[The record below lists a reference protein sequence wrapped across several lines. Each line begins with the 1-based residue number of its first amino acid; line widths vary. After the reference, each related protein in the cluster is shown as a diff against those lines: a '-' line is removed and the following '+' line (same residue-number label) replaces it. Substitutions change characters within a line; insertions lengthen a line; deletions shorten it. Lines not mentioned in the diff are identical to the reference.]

1 MQCPQCNTLNM
12 NTANFCATCGSN
24 LSGATTA
31 PIVYKAY
38 SGFWKRFGAMIIDS
52 ILLSIVGGICFT
64 IGFLMLGGAMVF
76 SGLFHGFQHNLG
88 SALYA
93 IGIIFSIFLLSTVVN
108 WLYYTLMESSSHQA
122 TVGKMALGMVVIDEF
137 GGRISFARANGRY
150 WSKILSGMFFWI
162 GYIMAA
168 FTEKK
173 QALHDLI
180 ATTFVV
186 DK

>member
-12 NTANFCATCGSN
+12 NNANFCAACGYN
-24 LSGATTA
+24 LTA
-31 PIVYKAY
+31 VTNSPVIYRAY
-38 SGFWKRFGAMIIDS
+38 SGFWQRFGAMVIDC
-52 ILLSIVGGICFT
+52 ILLSILSGIFITT
-64 IGFLMLGGAMVF
+64 IIVVLGGAMVF
-76 SGLFHGFQHNLG
+76 SSGLGNIASLSYALTMAFGVLTV
-88 SALYA
+88 SAIL
-93 IGIIFSIFLLSTVVN
+93 N
-108 WLYYTLMESSSHQA
+108 WLYYTLMESSSYQA
-122 TVGKMALGMVVIDEF
+122 TLGKMALGMVVIDEF
-137 GGRISFARANGRY
+137 GGRISFMRANVRY
-150 WSKILSGMFFWI
+150 WSKILSAMFLWI

>member
-12 NTANFCATCGSN
+12 NGANFCTTCGSN

-38 SGFWKRFGAMIIDS
+38 SGFWKRFGAYVIDS
-52 ILLSIVGGICFT
+52 ILLSIMSGICIT
-64 IGFLMLGGAMVF
+64 IIAVVLGGAMIFSAGFHDLTSIAYGLGMVF
-76 SGLFHGFQHNLG
+76 SILLFTTL
-88 SALYA
+88 
-93 IGIIFSIFLLSTVVN
+93 VN
-108 WLYYTLMESSSHQA
+108 WLYYTLMEASSYQA
-122 TVGKMALGMVVIDEF
+122 TLGKMALGMVVIDEF

-150 WSKILSGMFFWI
+150 WSKILSGMFLWL
-162 GYIMAA
+162 GYIMVA

-173 QALHDLI
+173 QGLHDLI

>member
-12 NTANFCATCGSN
+12 NNANFCGTCGRN
-24 LSGATTA
+24 LTVVTNSPVIYRT
-31 PIVYKAY
+31 Y
-38 SGFWKRFGAMIIDS
+38 SGFWKRFGAYVIDS
-52 ILLSIVGGICFT
+52 ILLSIVSGICIT
-64 IGFLMLGGAMVF
+64 IMAVVLGGAMVVSAGF
-76 SGLFHGFQHNLG
+76 HDLTSIAYGLGM
-88 SALYA
+88 A
-93 IGIIFSIFLLSTVVN
+93 FSIILFSTLVN
-108 WLYYTLMESSSHQA
+108 WLYYTLMESSSQQA
-122 TVGKMALGMVVIDEF
+122 TLGKLALGMVVIDEF

-150 WSKILSGMFFWI
+150 WSKILSAMFLWL

-186 DK
+186 DTLG

>member
-1 MQCPQCNTLNM
+1 MQCPQCNTLNI
-12 NTANFCATCGSN
+12 NGANFCGACGGN
-24 LSGATTA
+24 LSTAT

-38 SGFWKRFGAMIIDS
+38 SGFWQRFGAYIIDS
-52 ILLSIVGGICFT
+52 ILLSIVSGICIT
-64 IGFLMLGGAMVF
+64 VVGVVLGGAMF
-76 SGLFHGFQHNLG
+76 LSANFHDLASIAYGL
-88 SALYA
+88 
-93 IGIIFSIFLLSTVVN
+93 GIVFSIFLFSTLVN
-108 WLYYTLMESSSHQA
+108 WLYYTLMESSSQQA
-122 TVGKMALGMVVIDEF
+122 TLGKMALGMVVVDEF

-150 WSKILSGMFFWI
+150 WSKILSAMFLWA

>member
-1 MQCPQCNTLNM
+1 MQCPQCNTLNI
-12 NTANFCATCGSN
+12 NGANFCSACGGN
-24 LSGATTA
+24 LSAVGQT

-38 SGFWKRFGAMIIDS
+38 SGFWQRFGAYFIDS
-52 ILLSIVGGICFT
+52 IVMSIVSGIC
-64 IGFLMLGGAMVF
+64 IAVLIMALGGAMVF
-76 SGLFHGFQHNLG
+76 SGAMNNPSSVAYGIAMILGILF
-88 SALYA
+88 
-93 IGIIFSIFLLSTVVN
+93 LSTALN
-108 WLYYTLMESSSHQA
+108 WLYFTLMESSAQQA
-122 TVGKMALGMVVIDEF
+122 TLGKMALGIVVIDEF

-150 WSKILSGMFFWI
+150 WSKILSAMFLWA

-168 FTEKK
+168 FTQKK

>member
-1 MQCPQCNTLNM
+1 MQCPQCNTLSVNG
-12 NTANFCATCGSN
+12 ASFCSVCGRN
-24 LSGATTA
+24 LSGATTV

-38 SGFWKRFGAMIIDS
+38 SGFWQRFGAFVIDS
-52 ILLSIVGGICFT
+52 ILLSILSGICIT
-64 IGFLMLGGAMVF
+64 ILIMVLGGAMVF
-76 SGLFHGFQHNLG
+76 SGAMNNPSSVAYGIAMILG
-88 SALYA
+88 
-93 IGIIFSIFLLSTVVN
+93 ICLLSTIVN
-108 WLYYTLMESSSHQA
+108 WLYFTLMESSSQQA
-122 TVGKMALGMVVIDEF
+122 TLGKMALGMVVIDEF

-150 WSKILSGMFFWI
+150 WSKILSTMFLWA

>member
-12 NTANFCATCGSN
+12 NGANFCATCGSN

-38 SGFWKRFGAMIIDS
+38 SGFWQRFGAYIIDS
-52 ILLSIVGGICFT
+52 ILLSIVSGICIT
-64 IGFLMLGGAMVF
+64 IMMVVLGGAMVF
-76 SGLFHGFQHNLG
+76 STGFHDLTSIAYGLGM
-88 SALYA
+88 A
-93 IGIIFSIFLLSTVVN
+93 FSIVLLSTLIN
-108 WLYYTLMESSSHQA
+108 WLYYTLMESSSYQA
-122 TVGKMALGMVVIDEF
+122 TIGKMALSMVVIDEF

-150 WSKILSGMFFWI
+150 WSKILSAMFLWA